1 MLYCLRRCDVLIPTA
16 GEYLTNFLFRNHGAE
31 SMDNGARA
39 LLLIDF
45 IMSVCS
51 GEVCDLMIPKSCV
64 ETGGMQTLVLE
75 SLDL

>member
-1 MLYCLRRCDVLIPTA
+1 
-16 GEYLTNFLFRNHGAE
+16 
-31 SMDNGARA
+31 MDNGARA